1 MDSSNLI
8 VESPCKINLGLKV
21 LNKRDDGFHNI
32 SSIFIEL
39 NLFDF
44 IEFKKSKNP
53 IIEFKGANIPA
64 DNTVFK
70 ALELIKKYYNINFEH
85 TIKITKNIP
94 LGSGLGGGSSNGAS
108 TLKSLNQ
115 LYNLNISD
123 RELMVLSKK
132 IGSDVP
138 FFINGGIKKVTGT
151 GDIIKN
157 INYTNLE
164 KKYYLL
170 VIPSFSISTSWAYK
184 KIKKHLDL
192 PQINTKFPA
201 LTDKVDWALFE
212 NDFEQFVCSAYP
224 EILDIKEIFYKS
236 GALYSSLSGS
246 GSTVFGIYNDMKSAT
261 SARTCFDSFHTYLAS
276 PIT

>member
-1 MDSSNLI
+1 MDSQNLI

-39 NLFDF
+39 NLVDF
-44 IEFKKSKNP
+44 IEFRKSKTP
-53 IIEFKGANIPA
+53 IIEFKGANIDT
-64 DNTVFK
+64 DNTVLK
-70 ALELIKKYYNINFEH
+70 ALELVNKYYNINFEH
-85 TIKITKNIP
+85 TITITKNIP
-94 LGSGLGGGSSNGAS
+94 IGSGLGGGSSNGAS

-151 GDIIKN
+151 GDIIEN
-157 INYTNLE
+157 INYADLCS
-164 KKYYLL
+164 KYYLL
-170 VIPSFSISTSWAYK
+170 VMPSFSISTSWAYK

-192 PQINTKFPA
+192 LKINPKFPP
-201 LTDKVDWALFE
+201 LTSKVDWALFE

-224 EILDIKEIFYKS
+224 EILDIKKIFYKS

-246 GSTVFGIYNDMKSAT
+246 GSTVFGIYNDMKSAI
-261 SARTCFDSFHTYLAS
+261 SARNCFNSYHAYIAS
-276 PIT
+276 PRI

>member
-94 LGSGLGGGSSNGAS
+94 LGAGLGGGSSNGAS
-108 TLKSLNQ
+108 TLKTLNQ

>member
-21 LNKRDDGFHNI
+21 LNERDDGFHNI

-94 LGSGLGGGSSNGAS
+94 LGAGLGGGSSNGAS

-115 LYNLNISD
+115 LYSLNISD
-123 RELMVLSKK
+123 RELIVLSKK

-157 INYTNLE
+157 IDYTNLE

-201 LTDKVDWALFE
+201 LTGKVDWALFE

-246 GSTVFGIYNDMKSAT
+246 GSTVFGIYNDMKSAI
-261 SARTCFDSFHTYLAS
+261 SARNCFDSFHTYLAS
-276 PIT
+276 PII